1 MLLSHDVLSLTQ
13 CSTGKSNKC
22 PTSKSSKSQR
32 KLGKDAE
39 GVTYQSKS
47 SKSSNAP
54 TICLTPSPTIDYD
67 EVTAKPTGGV
77 TTIPPVVGVDT
88 LPPVNGVDTLQPV
101 VFVDT
106 LPPVN
111 GETSNF
117 PSTPF
122 PTAPVTPA
130 AVTPEPT
137 TMPPTPF
144 PTPQVSD
151 LLLELTIYVEQI
163 RG

>member
-1 MLLSHDVLSLTQ
+1 M
-13 CSTGKSNKC
+13 
-22 PTSKSSKSQR
+22 
-32 KLGKDAE
+32 
-39 GVTYQSKS
+39 TYQSKS

-54 TICLTPSPTIDYD
+54 TICLTPSPTIDY
-67 EVTAKPTGGV
+67 EVDTAKPV
-77 TTIPPVVGVDT
+77 AGVDT

-130 AVTPEPT
+130 PVTPEPT